1 MVKDV
6 KMSYF
11 EDDIEKIQAK
21 PNLYIKSYGDD
32 AEFHLAI
39 EIIQNAIDECIDVN
53 SPGQHIEIEYNE
65 ILNQITVN
73 DDGRGFPEVD
83 YPLDIFVTKIQSGS
97 KFYRDQSGGTAG
109 EFGLGGTACN
119 ALSSSFTVK
128 NYRRK
133 EKTIHTLVFRDGK
146 KIKDETE
153 KNPDK
158 RSGATISF
166 TPNPKYLG
174 PCKLNVEEMQSWLNR
189 ISYLLPKERK
199 IDIVF
204 TVVNGFKTV
213 LKEKYKSKDF
223 ADLLA
228 EFYDE
233 EDSVFKC
240 KRVSFKASG
249 TLKEEVQGSMVDK
262 TVNLEVAYI
271 YEGHAMTDIDSYCN
285 FTNTTEGGV
294 HVDAVDEI
302 LCRFFSAKTRAS
314 LTEKESEKIDIL
326 WNDVRAGLGLV
337 VNLDTNAQVEFQG
350 NAKEKIKN
358 AALVPVIKEI
368 LTPLVKEYYEKNP
381 DELTKV
387 VKFIKLN
394 AKARIEAAKVRSG
407 IQKTSLGRFDE
418 HKITKLRPCTSRNP
432 EECEIFIVEG
442 DSAASCAAQAAD
454 RRYQAVFAL
463 RGVTKNPLK
472 VTLADLMSANGGNKE
487 WQEYI
492 SVIGTGVGPDFNM
505 KKLRFN
511 KIIIMTDADIDGY
524 GICEGVALLH
534 MATVPDLVKEGKLY
548 RVLPPLYKLKEK
560 GSKDPI
566 YVRNQ
571 DEISELYTKKLSK
584 KIRIYLHDSK
594 EPLSK
599 NEMREFISDT
609 SNYQEDL
616 IRIAKHSGVNK
627 LFLEKILSFI
637 VQADADYLNPEK
649 FEYLLTKQEY
659 TAKMAAYLSKFYK
672 KNEVFW
678 AENDKSGRIIS
689 ASVDGRTQSL
699 RLTGKLIKGAYYILN
714 VIHAYGD
721 IIQISDNGE
730 EPRKMSIGEFLDYSM
745 RYLPAKVTRYKGVG
759 EMQPDDLW
767 ETTMNPDTRVLIQL
781 TSDDI
786 KRDMEIFYKLN
797 GNRQKD
803 KQARKQMMMNYKI
816 RREDIDN

>member
-65 ILNQITVN
+65 ILNQITVK

-153 KNPDK
+153 KNLDK

-166 TPNPKYLG
+166 SPNPKYLG

-223 ADLLA
+223 ADLLT

-271 YEGHAMTDIDSYCN
+271 
-285 FTNTTEGGV
+285 FV
-294 HVDAVDEI
+294 
-302 LCRFFSAKTRAS
+302 
-314 LTEKESEKIDIL
+314 
-326 WNDVRAGLGLV
+326 
-337 VNLDTNAQVEFQG
+337 
-350 NAKEKIKN
+350 
-358 AALVPVIKEI
+358 
-368 LTPLVKEYYEKNP
+368 
-381 DELTKV
+381 
-387 VKFIKLN
+387 
-394 AKARIEAAKVRSG
+394 
-407 IQKTSLGRFDE
+407 
-418 HKITKLRPCTSRNP
+418 
-432 EECEIFIVEG
+432 
-442 DSAASCAAQAAD
+442 
-454 RRYQAVFAL
+454 
-463 RGVTKNPLK
+463 
-472 VTLADLMSANGGNKE
+472 
-487 WQEYI
+487 
-492 SVIGTGVGPDFNM
+492 
-505 KKLRFN
+505 
-511 KIIIMTDADIDGY
+511 
-524 GICEGVALLH
+524 
-534 MATVPDLVKEGKLY
+534 
-548 RVLPPLYKLKEK
+548 
-560 GSKDPI
+560 
-566 YVRNQ
+566 
-571 DEISELYTKKLSK
+571 
-584 KIRIYLHDSK
+584 
-594 EPLSK
+594 
-599 NEMREFISDT
+599 
-609 SNYQEDL
+609 
-616 IRIAKHSGVNK
+616 
-627 LFLEKILSFI
+627 
-637 VQADADYLNPEK
+637 
-649 FEYLLTKQEY
+649 
-659 TAKMAAYLSKFYK
+659 
-672 KNEVFW
+672 
-678 AENDKSGRIIS
+678 
-689 ASVDGRTQSL
+689 
-699 RLTGKLIKGAYYILN
+699 
-714 VIHAYGD
+714 
-721 IIQISDNGE
+721 
-730 EPRKMSIGEFLDYSM
+730 
-745 RYLPAKVTRYKGVG
+745 
-759 EMQPDDLW
+759 
-767 ETTMNPDTRVLIQL
+767 
-781 TSDDI
+781 
-786 KRDMEIFYKLN
+786 
-797 GNRQKD
+797 
-803 KQARKQMMMNYKI
+803 
-816 RREDIDN
+816 

>member
-65 ILNQITVN
+65 ILNQVTVK

-133 EKTIHTLVFRDGK
+133 EKIIHTLVFRDGK

-166 TPNPKYLG
+166 SPNPKYLG

-223 ADLLA
+223 ADLLT

-302 LCRFFSAKTRAS
+302 LCRFFSTKTRAS
-314 LTEKESEKIDIL
+314 LSEKESEKMDIL

-368 LTPLVKEYYEKNP
+368 LTPLVKEYYDKNP
-381 DELTKV
+381 DELNKV

-407 IQKTSLGRFDE
+407 VTKTALGRFDE
-418 HKITKLRPCTSRNP
+418 HKIAKYKPCTSRNP
-432 EECEIFIVEG
+432 EECELFIVEG
-442 DSAASCAAQAAD
+442 DSAATGAANAAD
-454 RRYQAVFAL
+454 RRFQAVFAL

-472 VTLADLMSANGGNKE
+472 VTLNQLMSKDGGNKE
-487 WQEYI
+487 WQQYI
-492 SVIGTGVGPDFNM
+492 TVIGTGVGPDFNM

-534 MATVPDLVKEGKLY
+534 MVTVPDIVKEGKLY

-560 GSKDPI
+560 GKKDPI

-571 DEISELYTKKLSK
+571 DEISDLYTKKLYKKVQIFLNGSK
-584 KIRIYLHDSK
+584 K
-594 EPLSK
+594 PLTK
-599 NEMREFISDT
+599 DEMKLFISDT
-609 SNYQEDL
+609 ANYQEDL

-637 VQADADYLNPEK
+637 AKSDDDYLNPDR
-649 FEYLLTKQEY
+649 FEYLLTKIEY
-659 TAKMAAYLSKFYK
+659 TSALAAYLSKFYK

-678 AENDKSGRIIS
+678 AENDESGKIIS
-689 ASVDGRTQSL
+689 ATVDGRTQSL
-699 RLTGKLIKGAYYILN
+699 RLTKKLVKGSEGLLRVLKI
-714 VIHAYGD
+714 YGD
-721 IIQISDNGE
+721 QIKVSDDGT
-730 EPRKMSIGEFLDYSM
+730 EPEAMSIGEFLDYSM
-745 RYLPAKVTRYKGVG
+745 KYLPAKVTRYKGVG
-759 EMQPDDLW
+759 EMDADTLW
-767 ETTMNPDTRVLIQL
+767 DTTMNPDTRVLIRL
-781 TSDDI
+781 TSEDI
-786 KRDMEIFYKLN
+786 RRDMDTFYKLN
-797 GNRQKD
+797 GTRQKD
-803 KQARKQMMMNYKI
+803 KEARKQMMMNYKI